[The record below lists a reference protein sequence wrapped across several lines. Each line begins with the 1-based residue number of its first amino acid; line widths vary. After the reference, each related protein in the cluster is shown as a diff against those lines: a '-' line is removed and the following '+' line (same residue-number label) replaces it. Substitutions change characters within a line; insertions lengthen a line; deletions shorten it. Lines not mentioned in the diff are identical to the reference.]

1 LTPDGFATFVQTLG
15 LPLALLIVVLWTG
28 ARGMWVF
35 GKTHNE
41 LLEDRN
47 YWRDLALKGTDLA
60 DKAVSQRA
68 RRGVRP

>member
-1 LTPDGFATFVQTLG
+1 V
-15 LPLALLIVVLWTG
+15 
-28 ARGMWVF
+28 
-35 GKTHNE
+35 
-41 LLEDRN
+41 EDRN

>member
-1 LTPDGFATFVQTLG
+1 LTPELI
-15 LPLALLIVVLWTG
+15 PALLQTFGPTFGLLLIVLWTG

-35 GKTHNE
+35 GKTHDE
-41 LLEDRN
+41 LMEDRN